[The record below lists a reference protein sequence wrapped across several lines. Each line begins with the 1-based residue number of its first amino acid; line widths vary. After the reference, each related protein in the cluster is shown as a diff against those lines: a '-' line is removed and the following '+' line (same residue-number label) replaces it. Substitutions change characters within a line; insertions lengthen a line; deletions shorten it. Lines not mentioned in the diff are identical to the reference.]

1 MTSERRTLPLSRRAA
16 VAGGFAGLALA
27 GSRAAAQER
36 PANFPVRPIEMIVP
50 YPAGG
55 GVDITART
63 LAQEAGRILGHEFRV
78 QNRVGGAGLVGH
90 TYMTKAAPA
99 DGYSIG
105 IIANPFFALDFLT
118 REGDFSFADVV
129 PLCSINFAPIL
140 WVTRTASPLGG
151 LDFDGVVEEARR
163 RPGELKMG
171 VTPNNAFQFAAEV
184 VERAKGIK
192 FTHVPFQGGRPGVT
206 ALLGGNIDVTS
217 CFYEE
222 VEQQVR
228 AGELKVLGVTDDR
241 RFEPLP
247 DVPTMVERG
256 VPMPGGVWGANR
268 CAIVRNTTPE
278 PVRRYLEAGLLR
290 TLNDPQT
297 KSAFDRVG
305 IVIRPA
311 GSAETAQ
318 VFRSTQETLTAFLTE
333 TGRPVRR

>member
-1 MTSERRTLPLSRRAA
+1 MTSDARTPPITRRAA
-16 VAGGFAGLALA
+16 LAGGLSGLALA
-27 GSRAAAQER
+27 GGNALAQER
-36 PANFPVRPIEMIVP
+36 PANFPVRPIEMIVA

-90 TYMTKAAPA
+90 TYMTKSAAA

-105 IIANPFFALDFLT
+105 IIANPFFVLDFLT
-118 REGDFSFADVV
+118 REGQFSFADVA
-129 PLCSINFAPIL
+129 PIAGINFAPIL
-140 WVTRTASPLGG
+140 WVSRTASPLGK
-151 LDFDGVVEEARR
+151 LDFDGVIEEARR
-163 RPGELKMG
+163 RPGELKIG
-171 VTPNNAFQFAAEV
+171 ITPNNAFQFATEV

-192 FTHVPFQGGRPGVT
+192 LTHVPFQGGRPGVT
-206 ALLGGNIDVTS
+206 ALLGGNIDLTN

-268 CAIVRNTTPE
+268 CAIVPAATPE
-278 PVRRYLEAGLLR
+278 PIRRYLEAGLLR
-290 TLNDPQT
+290 TLRDSQT
-297 KSAFDRVG
+297 VSAFERVG
-305 IVIRPA
+305 IVLRPA
-311 GSAETAQ
+311 DAAETGR
-318 VFRSTQETLTAFLTE
+318 VFQSTQETLTTFLKE
-333 TGRPVRR
+333 TGRPVRG